1 MYEHGAFFSTPNTFI
16 VTWQYE
22 CIIYLFFICEAYVIQ
37 HCNSHPIFKLHEH
50 LSHRWNTMK
59 TMASSLCLALALKQL
74 LLNRSGI
81 RSSVLNASHFHTQQ
95 CVVVFA
101 VAVAVAVAVVIYILI
116 FFFQFIYFFFV
127 VFCLSLMSF
136 ITFIL
141 FFVMHM
147 FLIKWLL
154 LIDYAMRATKL
165 HCL

>member
-59 TMASSLCLALALKQL
+59 TMAGSLCLALALKQL

-81 RSSVLNASHFHTQQ
+81 RSSILNASHFHTQQ

-101 VAVAVAVAVVIYILI
+101 LAVAFVIYILI
-116 FFFQFIYFFFV
+116 FLFQFIYLFFFV